1 MKGWTAFPKKLEER
15 PTSKY
20 WVYLFDEEKRRK
32 EKKRKEDPE
41 LQQKENYSSLI
52 ATAVI
57 KYSAYYKKIE
67 TTFRESRYYS
77 VSLAPHSIFS
87 LPDSQ

>member
-20 WVYLFDEEKRRK
+20 WVYLFDEEKRK
-32 EKKRKEDPE
+32 EEKDPE

-57 KYSAYYKKIE
+57 KYSTYYKKIE